1 MRQHT
6 LREEYLVFRR
16 NKVYIDLMSWKHA
29 LASSGIF
36 SLSGYKRKNVPFQM
50 SRGLFKTF
58 NQTFSKWN
66 IFYYLTIKFRH
77 SLAVDEISIIVPVG
91 HIPVVMSPA
100 SLYWHASLKLEMVQ
114 RSFTSL
120 AWARTF
126 LPGMFVTPFL
136 HSKKYDDPKK
146 RKASGTDLL

>member
-29 LASSGIF
+29 LASSGISVF
-36 SLSGYKRKNVPFQM
+36 PVIRGKTYRFKCCADCLRLSTKHSVNE
-50 SRGLFKTF
+50 T
-58 NQTFSKWN
+58 
-66 IFYYLTIKFRH
+66 YYLRIKFRH